1 MKAGVGTQ
9 WAVRS
14 IPRKEQQ
21 DRSDDKK
28 SQRDFTQCEL
38 VNGEVRANVEMQ
50 RPAHPEC
57 ASGHVEQRREI
68 SNSRVTMSD
77 KIVCTAFVEFLV
89 FVFCMISLILACG

>member
-1 MKAGVGTQ
+1 MKAGVGTR
-9 WAVRS
+9 WAVHS

-28 SQRDFTQCEL
+28 SQRDFNQCEL

-57 ASGHVEQRREI
+57 ASGHVEQRR
-68 SNSRVTMSD
+68 
-77 KIVCTAFVEFLV
+77 K
-89 FVFCMISLILACG
+89 SLIPVLQCRTKLCALRSLNFWSLFFA